1 MPGVFIAAFAI
12 FVAIV
17 LIYVVT
23 GFLFRGYKLKNANE
37 NDFDFGHSDSMSNT
51 NL

>member
-1 MPGVFIAAFAI
+1 MPVVFIIPFAI
-12 FVAIV
+12 FVAVV
-17 LIYVVT
+17 LIWVVT

-37 NDFDFGHSDSMSNT
+37 TDFDFGHSDSMSNT

>member
-1 MPGVFIAAFAI
+1 MPGVFILAFAV
-12 FVAIV
+12 FVAVV
-17 LIYVVT
+17 LIYVIS

-37 NDFDFGHSDSMSNT
+37 TDFDFGQSDSMSNT